1 MKALNLITKENN
13 VAVSQILVIVKQDAA
28 LNTAIQSLNELSH
41 INRIEFEDYG
51 QKYGISPEL
60 LQEIRVLQE
69 KLNKAKYGRF

>member
-51 QKYGISPEL
+51 TSYGVTAEL

-69 KLNKAKYGRF
+69 KLKKAKYGRF